1 MLTLWESFISTF
13 PLAFPIGNTDTQM
26 NLDGYLSHTKFTH
39 KTKRSIF
46 VCFLLSWHTTQ
57 NNQTVFSCGLS
68 NSSTE
73 KQGFCPNLTMSQT
86 LKKSQNYLRKKQEK
100 LKNSTRT
107 KKCPDK
113 EKSKRNW
120 DDSTIFYL
128 YVNSCFSNLDS
139 RVFLRI
145 LILLYLNITATSV
158 YRLFFPV
165 VNKWIA
171 AQLPTS
177 DSSI

>member
-1 MLTLWESFISTF
+1 MDIYHILNSHIRQKEAYLYVFCF
-13 PLAFPIGNTDTQM
+13 PGTQLKIIKLYFLVGYQTQAQK
-26 NLDGYLSHTKFTH
+26 NL
-39 KTKRSIF
+39 
-46 VCFLLSWHTTQ
+46 
-57 NNQTVFSCGLS
+57 
-68 NSSTE
+68 
-73 KQGFCPNLTMSQT
+73 CPNLSISQT
-86 LKKSQNYLRKKQEK
+86 LKKSQNYLCKKQEK

-107 KKCPDK
+107 KKKCPDK